1 MGEEG
6 VNLGSDDAT
15 LGQGLHA
22 PITTVIDTLWARDSR
37 RHTLCHIEATV
48 CGQERITGQLRSY
61 LAVAQDE
68 MRQDREH
75 GFAPRTLDTPDSD
88 PTQTDT
94 HVMRV
99 ARQAPTSI
107 TGGLV
112 LQLETKGYEEGED
125 ALKKRL
131 AIAQQLN
138 VRGFVSKIDGDGP
151 VCAGLFGDLPHGSP
165 RS

>member
-75 GFAPRTLDTPDSD
+75 GFAR
-88 PTQTDT
+88 
-94 HVMRV
+94 R
-99 ARQAPTSI
+99 A
-107 TGGLV
+107 
-112 LQLETKGYEEGED
+112 LETPMVRPPSRTRTSWEC
-125 ALKKRL
+125 RVRHPPPR
-131 AIAQQLN
+131 QL
-138 VRGFVSKIDGDGP
+138 P
-151 VCAGLFGDLPHGSP
+151 VCVS
-165 RS
+165 